1 MDTCVV
7 PGCESEQKMKGMCGS
22 HYSKWRKSGW
32 AMTLDELAAFKPN
45 RGRLHPDTK
54 ALVESLNAQGL
65 SMKQIA
71 KRLGV
76 SWPTLRSWKAKGYFT
91 FTGPMF
97 TRPMLNRTCDVADCD
112 RDHDSHGM
120 CNTHLQRWIRSGR
133 KLTLEELAAVPVD
146 AGSGPTLFTREK
158 AARVVSLRDKGM
170 SWAGVARKVGVDP
183 YTLLK
188 WRKRGWLPQDV

>member
-32 AMTLDELAAFKPN
+32 TMTLDELAAFKPN
-45 RGRLHPDTK
+45 RGRLRPDTK

-97 TRPMLNRTCDVADCD
+97 TRPMLNRTCNVAGCD

-133 KLTLEELAAVPVD
+133 KLTLEELAAVPVE
-146 AGSGPTLFTREK
+146 AGSGKTLFTLEK
-158 AARVVSLRDKGM
+158 EALVVSLRDKGM
-170 SWAGVARKVGVDP
+170 SWAAVARKVGVDRD
-183 YTLLK
+183 TLLK
-188 WRKRGWLPQDV
+188 WRKRGWLPQDG

>member
-7 PGCESEQKMKGMCGS
+7 PGCKSEQKMKGMCWS
-22 HYSKWRKSGW
+22 HYSKWRRSGRT
-32 AMTLDELAAFKPN
+32 MTLGELSAFKPN

-71 KRLGV
+71 KHLGV
-76 SWPTLRSWKAKGYFT
+76 SWPTVRSWRAKGYVAFT
-91 FTGPMF
+91 P
-97 TRPMLNRTCDVADCD
+97 PMLNRTCNVAGCD

-133 KLTLEELAAVPVD
+133 KLTLGELAAVPVEP
-146 AGSGPTLFTREK
+146 GSGKTKFTLETK
-158 AARVVSLRDKGM
+158 ALVVSLRDKRM
-170 SWAGVARKVGVDP
+170 SWAGVARKVGVDRD
-183 YTLLK
+183 TLLK
-188 WRKRGWLPQDV
+188 WRKRGWLRQDV

>member
-32 AMTLDELAAFKPN
+32 TMTLDELAAFKPN

-71 KRLGV
+71 KCLGV
-76 SWPTLRSWKAKGYFT
+76 NWPTLRSWKAKGHFT

-97 TRPMLNRTCDVADCD
+97 TPSDAQSDLRCRRL
-112 RDHDSHGM
+112 
-120 CNTHLQRWIRSGR
+120 RSGSR
-133 KLTLEELAAVPVD
+133 
-146 AGSGPTLFTREK
+146 F
-158 AARVVSLRDKGM
+158 
-170 SWAGVARKVGVDP
+170 SW
-183 YTLLK
+183 
-188 WRKRGWLPQDV
+188 DV